1 MKQFFLLPLV
11 AVALAL
17 TACNPDDND
26 NPTPAVSYASGVY
39 VTAEGSFPNGAGA
52 LTYQSRDRAVYV
64 RDLFQQANSRPLGNT
79 TQSMA
84 HWNNTG
90 ILVVNNA
97 NKLEFVN
104 LSDFKSTGE
113 LVGFELPSR
122 IAVLGN
128 KAYVTEWVSF
138 GGNGRVKVV
147 DLASKS
153 VLKSLTAG
161 AFPDAITVHNGK
173 VYVANSNGNS
183 VLVIDP
189 TTDTYEDTLAVG
201 DYPNSFASDLNGN
214 LWVLCAGVPS
224 FAGTPTAASLWKL
237 GQATAFFNLGI
248 RSSTNDLCANKDKTK
263 LYFSMEGALQEID
276 PTAAPTRP
284 TAVLNRN
291 FYAIG
296 FDPVSG
302 FFYGTDAVDFSSS
315 GKLIRY
321 NSSFIALDSVET
333 GVAPGSIYFK

>member
-1 MKQFFLLPLV
+1 MKQFLFWPAMA
-11 AVALAL
+11 AVFALS
-17 TACNPDDND
+17 ACNPDDD
-26 NPTPAVSYASGVY
+26 NNPSPAVSYASGVY

-52 LTYQSRDRAVYV
+52 LTYQSRDRSVYV

-113 LVGFELPSR
+113 LAGFELPSR

-147 DLASKS
+147 DLASKTI
-153 VLKSLTAG
+153 VKTLNAG

-173 VYVANSNGNS
+173 VYVANSNSNS
-183 VLVIDP
+183 ILVINP
-189 TTDTYEDTLAVG
+189 TTDSYDDTLLVG
-201 DYPNSFASDLNGN
+201 DYPNSFASDIAGD
-214 LWVLCAGVPS
+214 LWVLCGGVPS

-237 GQATAFFNLGI
+237 GQTTAFLDLGV
-248 RSSTNDLCANKDKTK
+248 RSSTNDLCTNKDKTK
-263 LYFSMEGALQEID
+263 FYFSMEGALRELD
-276 PTAAPTRP
+276 PTSSAAIPT
-284 TAVLNRN
+284 TVLNRN